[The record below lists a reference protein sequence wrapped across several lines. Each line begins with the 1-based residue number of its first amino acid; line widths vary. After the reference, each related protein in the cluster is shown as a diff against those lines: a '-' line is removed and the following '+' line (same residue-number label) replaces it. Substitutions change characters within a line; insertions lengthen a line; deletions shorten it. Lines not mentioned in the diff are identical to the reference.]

1 MVRALSRTA
10 WATVAILLAT
20 AALGC
25 NSASTADSSAT
36 ATAMVAEA
44 AVPIVTP
51 GPHGPKI
58 RIVTA
63 LGTIV
68 VLLDPVHAP
77 KTVANFLSYTDKKF
91 FDGGSFFRA
100 IPGFVIQGGN
110 KTRESPS
117 DQPIPLEDPQT
128 TGLRNVNGAIAMA
141 RTSDP
146 DSGTSEFF
154 IDDGPQRSLDG
165 APGSPGYAPFGVVV
179 SGMDVVRKIVHMPAN
194 GEYLINPVKIIKIER
209 VH

>member
-10 WATVAILLAT
+10 WATFAILLAT

-58 RIVTA
+58 RIVTT

-165 APGSPGYAPFGVVV
+165 APGSPGYAAFGVVV
-179 SGMDVVRKIVHMPAN
+179 SGMDVVRKIARLPAN
-194 GEYLINPVKIIKIER
+194 AEYLVAPVKIIKIER
-209 VH
+209 VR